1 MAAIPDF
8 THNYGNLDTE
18 PVPYFPYYDDGFF
31 KLEVDKVFR
40 RNWLFAGRESDIP
53 AAGDYVVKYFPPLK
67 ASLIIARQQDGSLK
81 AFHNVCPHRANRVE
95 IAECGHKNRFV
106 CSFHGWSFGLDG
118 ALRHVPD
125 EGAFFNLDRGARSLK
140 AVPVDSWMGMLFVN
154 FSAEPIEPLAAWLGE
169 LYGAFDGYPLPQM
182 TTMLKIRTEVNAN
195 WKMVMDAFLEGYH
208 VVQLHGQSAGDA
220 FTSKENPWGHLNSVR
235 LYDKHKSLSMY
246 GNPGQTATAA
256 AALELKYQQMATYAP
271 IQGDRYDQAH
281 GARWSDFPPG
291 VNPDRRDDWA
301 FDIHLLFPNCS
312 FYTANGWSVTQCYW
326 PVTAETSIVE
336 ATVYAF
342 EPTSIAGY
350 IGFEHTKAMIFDV
363 ALEDLSTVE
372 RAQSNLRSGAF
383 DSMVLSDMEVVVRHS
398 HYVIRDLL
406 AQEA

>member
-1 MAAIPDF
+1 MVAVPNF
-8 THNYGNLDTE
+8 TQGNSKLDTE
-18 PVPYFPYYDDGFF
+18 LVPYFPYYDEDLF
-31 KLEVDKVFR
+31 KLEIDKIFR
-40 RNWLFAGRESDIP
+40 CNWLFAGRESDIP
-53 AAGDYVVKYFPPLK
+53 VAGDYMVKHFPTLK
-67 ASLIIARQQDGSLK
+67 ASIIIARQEDNSIK
-81 AFHNVCPHRANRVE
+81 AFYNVCPHRANRVE
-95 IAECGHKNRFV
+95 IAECGNKNRFV

-118 ALRHVPD
+118 SLKFVPD
-125 EGAFFNLDRGARSLK
+125 EGAFFNIDHSKRGLK
-140 AVPVDSWMGMLFVN
+140 MVSIDSWMGMLFVN
-154 FSAEPIEPLAAWLGE
+154 FSSAPVESLSASLGE
-169 LYGAFDGYPLPQM
+169 LNDAFNGYPLPQM
-182 TTMLKIRTEVNAN
+182 VTMLKIRTEVNAN

-246 GNPGQTATAA
+246 GNPGQSATAA
-256 AALELKYQQMATYAP
+256 AELELKYQQMATYAP

-281 GARWSDFPPG
+281 GSLWKDFPPG

-406 AQEA
+406 AQGV